1 MDRREGKSEMAGSSL
16 HGSLSAEEARRILG
30 FLGYGRLSAPVWFI
44 GLEEGLGKQD
54 SVDWARN
61 LRERGTWDEVMD
73 LDRAHLLL
81 HEGGAPMRISIKPPR
96 TPTWRW
102 MAKICRALAGN
113 SGWSDSQAAEEYV
126 KRRLGRTDPAIGET
140 FLTELS
146 PIPSKKVAENR
157 EWLRLFR
164 RAGPDCD
171 HLIWQRSVRLRA
183 MIEENRPK
191 FVFCYGSENPENNA
205 KFKSFFSERS
215 WQRVGEKSELSR
227 HEDSVRVLMPFFGN
241 GRVSFAECQRV
252 ITAILK

>member
-1 MDRREGKSEMAGSSL
+1 MAASSF

-44 GLEEGLGKQD
+44 GLEEGLSEQN
-54 SVDWARN
+54 SVDRDHN
-61 LRERGTWDEVMD
+61 LRARATWDEVMD

-81 HEGGAPMRISIKPPR
+81 HEGGAPMRVSVKPPR

-113 SGWSDSQAAEEYV
+113 SAWRDNQTAEEYV

-146 PIPSKKVAENR
+146 PIPSKKAAENKK
-157 EWLRLFR
+157 WLSFFQ
-164 RAGPDCD
+164 RAITDCD
-171 HLIWQRSVRLRA
+171 RLIWQRSIRLSA

-191 FVFCYGSENPENNA
+191 LIFCYGSEKPENSA
-205 KFKSFFSERS
+205 KFKSFFSDRS
-215 WQRVGEKSELSR
+215 WQRVEEKSELSR
-227 HEDSVRVLMPFFGN
+227 HEHSVRVLMPFFGN
-241 GRVSFAECQRV
+241 GRISHDECQRV
-252 ITAILK
+252 ISSVVGYRS